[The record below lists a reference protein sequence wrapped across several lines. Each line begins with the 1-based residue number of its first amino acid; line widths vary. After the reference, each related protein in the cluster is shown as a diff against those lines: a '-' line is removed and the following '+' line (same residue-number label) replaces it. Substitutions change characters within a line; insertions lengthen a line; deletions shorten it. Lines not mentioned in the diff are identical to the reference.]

1 MPASADGS
9 ILRTT
14 LSNPVLTTLSDPA
27 LTGKKRDKAL
37 KKDMKAQMREA
48 YADDGNVED
57 EYQLICSAGSTAFCC
72 VVVSNRASLASAE
85 FGSRS
90 IRGLR
95 INNHMAD

>member
-9 ILRTT
+9 ILR
-14 LSNPVLTTLSDPA
+14 TTLSDPA

-95 INNHMAD
+95 INHMAD